1 MIDFLQNLDERML
14 LFLNGM
20 NSSVFDFIMYWI
32 SGKKIWLPLYFFL
45 IFWMFYRKKMGGFWI
60 LIFTLLLFAL
70 TDLTSVHFFKNV
82 FERLRPCHNPDI
94 MDKIHLVRGH
104 CGGKYGFVSS
114 HAVNTFGLGVLMSLV
129 FKEKWLTIFMLCW
142 ASIVSYSRIYLG
154 VHYPFDVIVGAAWGS
169 ILAYGIYRG
178 YRYAVCRFGNADYK
192 SALP

>member
-1 MIDFLQNLDERML
+1 MIEFLQNLDERML

-20 NSSVFDFIMYWI
+20 NSSVFDYIMYWI

-60 LIFTLLLFAL
+60 LGFTLLLFAL
-70 TDLTSVHFFKNV
+70 TDFTSVHFFKNV

-114 HAVNTFGLGVLMSLV
+114 L
-129 FKEKWLTIFMLCW
+129 
-142 ASIVSYSRIYLG
+142 
-154 VHYPFDVIVGAAWGS
+154 PGS
-169 ILAYGIYRG
+169 
-178 YRYAVCRFGNADYK
+178 
-192 SALP
+192 